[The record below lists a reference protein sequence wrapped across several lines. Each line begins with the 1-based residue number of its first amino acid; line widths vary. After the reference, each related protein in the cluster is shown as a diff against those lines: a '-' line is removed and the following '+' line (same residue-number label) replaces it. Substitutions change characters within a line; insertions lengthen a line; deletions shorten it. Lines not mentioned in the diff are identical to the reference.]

1 MVRVKPVLR
10 SIIEEYQHDYGV
22 KMEQNLM
29 ERETNAMSMMN
40 ISIILQFVPAH
51 FIYAFSSRLSPFIV
65 VPKGVKA
72 TAGLS
77 ELPFMALL
85 GYKDN
90 RVKQGGTLFSCG
102 GSLINRRYVLT
113 AAHCMFE
120 LHRPE
125 NPNHPDVVALGEHSL
140 GSKCDC
146 DILDGEKSCN
156 EPTQIVSIIKF

>member
-1 MVRVKPVLR
+1 MWALF
-10 SIIEEYQHDYGV
+10 I
-22 KMEQNLM
+22 NL
-29 ERETNAMSMMN
+29 
-40 ISIILQFVPAH
+40 
-51 FIYAFSSRLSPFIV
+51 FSSSLSPFIV
-65 VPKGVKA
+65 VPQGVNA

-77 ELPFMALL
+77 ELPYMALL
-85 GYKDN
+85 GYKDT
-90 RVKQGGTLFSCG
+90 RVKGGTLFSCG

-156 EPTQIVSIIKF
+156 EPTQIVSIVFNNTCLIIG